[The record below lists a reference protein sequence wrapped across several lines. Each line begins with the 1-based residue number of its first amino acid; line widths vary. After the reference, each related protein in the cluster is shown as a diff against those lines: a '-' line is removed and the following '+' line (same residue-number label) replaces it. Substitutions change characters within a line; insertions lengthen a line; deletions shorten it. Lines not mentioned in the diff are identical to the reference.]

1 MFKLIE
7 CKFIRTSLSR
17 VTSSHKYMHTGELL
31 NHNYNSLNNDYNL
44 GCPLGWRVL
53 IPSNEINIKA
63 THEAIITAI
72 WIVQQSE
79 VLNFSL
85 YFSVTIFGSVGGWSL
100 PTISISEPHMR
111 WLLHNI
117 IQFGCIP
124 WDHALGEDNSLL
136 NLGFPIY
143 GEHSWCKF

>member
-53 IPSNEINIKA
+53 ISSNEINIKA
-63 THEAIITAI
+63 AHEAIITAI
-72 WIVQQSE
+72 
-79 VLNFSL
+79 
-85 YFSVTIFGSVGGWSL
+85 
-100 PTISISEPHMR
+100 
-111 WLLHNI
+111 
-117 IQFGCIP
+117 
-124 WDHALGEDNSLL
+124 
-136 NLGFPIY
+136 
-143 GEHSWCKF
+143 